1 MLCEQPR
8 RVAFDVGDLN
18 LQDVLARRVVAEL
31 PQTEYPQ
38 DIFPACHSA
47 EREQAG

>member
-18 LQDVLARRVVAEL
+18 LQDVLARRILAEL
-31 PQTEYPQ
+31 PQTEYSQ
-38 DIFPACHSA
+38 DIFLAYYSA
-47 EREQAG
+47 E